1 MSKPNLGPLLLFGL
15 VTVGMTRLGG
25 MSVEPAEVVQASL
38 SQSPAGKAAAT
49 TSGLNVPSTDDL
61 SGQTLVVQEGMGVM
75 ANAIYAR
82 AHYLLDK
89 GRAEGDPK
97 VWLLAYQTQ
106 LLGDLQATQTQT
118 GVFDGTPEYFDLAL
132 SHTAEMVAVATA
144 LNWLEHPEL
153 LNTSR
158 GFDLRAFIDAAAQIG
173 GDNDEQAD

>member
-1 MSKPNLGPLLLFGL
+1 MSKSNLGTLLLLGL
-15 VTVGMTRLGG
+15 VTVGVTRIGG
-25 MSVEPAEVVQASL
+25 VSVESADVMQASM
-38 SQSPAGKAAAT
+38 QGNPANKAAAT
-49 TSGLNVPSTDDL
+49 APRLEVPDAEDL
-61 SGQTLVVQEGMGVM
+61 SGQARVVQDGMGVM

-89 GRAEGDPK
+89 GRAEGDPQ
-97 VWLLAYQTQ
+97 VWLLAYQTK
-106 LLGDLQATQTQT
+106 LLSDLQATQTQT

-158 GFDLRAFIDAAAQIG
+158 GFDLRTFIDAAAQIG
-173 GDNDEQAD
+173 GDSNEQAD